1 VPPQANLVGV
11 KIPAYSSLSAF
22 LAHYRALKSAASR
35 SAYDEQLLAEMSA
48 LLAMPAMLAP
58 DARAALDSPANN
70 PSAKRHRERA
80 ELDLRRELAARGIL
94 SA

>member
-1 VPPQANLVGV
+1 V

-22 LAHYRALKSAASR
+22 LAHYRALKSETSR
-35 SAYDEQLLAEMSA
+35 SADDDQLLAEMSA
-48 LLAMPAMLAP
+48 LLATLAP

-70 PSAKRHRERA
+70 SSAKRHRERA

-94 SA
+94 AG

>member
-22 LAHYRALKSAASR
+22 LAHYHALKSEAVRNAD
-35 SAYDEQLLAEMSA
+35 DENLFAEMSA
-48 LLAMPAMLAP
+48 LVATLAP
-58 DARAALDSPANN
+58 DVRAALDSPADNS
-70 PSAKRHRERA
+70 SAKRHRERA

-94 SA
+94 AG